1 MTRLA
6 ALLGLELPLLQA
18 GMGAVAGPAL
28 CAAVSRAGAGGT
40 LALYKEPPARA
51 ARLVREVAAAT
62 DRPFG
67 VNVVPEVT
75 GPARCMDQLRA
86 VLPEL
91 PRGGFVTSFG
101 LPDSDAVRAVQACGH
116 ALVVQIGT
124 LADADTALGQGAA
137 ALVLQGT
144 EAGGHLLGR
153 HPVDRLLATVRA
165 RYPQAVLAVAG
176 GIATGKDLADAV
188 ARGADGAM
196 AGTLFVP
203 AAESTAHP
211 EFKRRVVDAVA
222 DDTLIT
228 SLFDIGWPH
237 RPHRVLSN
245 LLTTTT
251 DRAPATFIATTRVD
265 GRDHPVPRYSA
276 AAPGDATTG
285 RIEEM
290 AMYCG
295 RSCTRVTTPHP
306 AAVTVAR
313 IRREFEAEWQTAQG
327 APNATTAAHTSRS
340 EELHRIQE
348 R

>member
-6 ALLGLELPLLQA
+6 TRLGLALPLLQA
-18 GMGAVAGPAL
+18 GMGGVAGPGL

-51 ARLVREVAAAT
+51 ARLVREVTAAT
-62 DRPFG
+62 HRPFG
-67 VNVVPEVT
+67 VNLIPEVT
-75 GPARCMDQLRA
+75 GPAACLDQLRA

-91 PRGGFVTSFG
+91 PRGAFVTFFG
-101 LPDSDAVRAVQACGH
+101 LPDARAARSVQAAGH
-116 ALVVQIGT
+116 PLVIQVGT
-124 LADADTALGQGAA
+124 LADAGTALEHGADV
-137 ALVLQGT
+137 LVLQGT

-153 HPVDRLLATVRA
+153 LPASLLLADVRA
-165 RYPQAVLAVAG
+165 RHPRAVLAVAG
-176 GIATGKDLADAV
+176 GIATGGDLAGAV
-188 ARGADGAM
+188 ARGADGAV

-211 EFKRRVVDAVA
+211 RFKRRVVEAVA
-222 DDTLIT
+222 DDTLVT

-237 RPHRVLSN
+237 RPHRVLRN
-245 LLTTTT
+245 PLTTSAR
-251 DRAPATFIATTRVD
+251 RAPASFIATTRVD

-276 AAPGDATTG
+276 AVPGSGTTG

-295 RSCTRVTTPHP
+295 RSCTRVTDRQP

-313 IRREFEAEWQTAQG
+313 LRREYEDARR
-327 APNATTAAHTSRS
+327 PPTAARTSGSRRTARI
-340 EELHRIQE
+340 EE
-348 R
+348 

>member
-1 MTRLA
+1 MTWLA
-6 ALLGLELPLLQA
+6 ARLGLALPLLQA
-18 GMGAVAGPAL
+18 GMGAVAGPGL

-51 ARLVREVAAAT
+51 ARLVREVVAAT
-62 DRPFG
+62 SRPFG

-75 GPARCMDQLRA
+75 GPAACLDQLRA

-91 PRGGFVTSFG
+91 PRGAFVTSFG
-101 LPDSDAVRAVQACGH
+101 LPDADAAQSVRAAGH
-116 ALVVQIGT
+116 PLVIQVGT
-124 LADADTALGQGAA
+124 LADAGTALERGADV
-137 ALVLQGT
+137 LVLQGT

-153 HPVDRLLATVRA
+153 LPVGLLLADVRA
-165 RYPQAVLAVAG
+165 RYPHAVLAVAG
-176 GIATGKDLADAV
+176 GIATGGDLADAV

-203 AAESTAHP
+203 AEESTAHP
-211 EFKRRVVDAVA
+211 EFKRRVVEAVA

-237 RPHRVLSN
+237 RPHRVLHN
-245 LLTTTT
+245 PLTAAGQ
-251 DRAPATFIATTRVD
+251 RAPATFIATTRVD
-265 GRDHPVPRYSA
+265 GREHPVPRYSA
-276 AAPGDATTG
+276 AAPGNGTTG

-295 RSCTRVTTPHP
+295 RSCTRVTARQP

-313 IRREFEAEWQTAQG
+313 ISQEYDKARE
-327 APNATTAAHTSRS
+327 
-340 EELHRIQE
+340 E

>member
-1 MTRLA
+1 MTRLD

-75 GPARCMDQLRA
+75 GPARCLDQLRA

-91 PRGGFVTSFG
+91 PADGFVTTFG
-101 LPDSDAVRAVQACGH
+101 LLGADAVRAVQASGH
-116 ALVVQIGT
+116 PLVVQTGT
-124 LADADTALGQGAA
+124 LADAGTALGQGAA

-153 HPVDRLLATVRA
+153 DPADRLLATVRA
-165 RYPQAVLAVAG
+165 RHPRAVLAVAG
-176 GIATGKDLADAV
+176 GIATGTDLADAV

-203 AAESTAHP
+203 AEESTAHP
-211 EFKRRVVDAVA
+211 EFKRRVIEAAA

-237 RPHRVLSN
+237 RPHRVLHN
-245 LLTTTT
+245 PLTTT

-265 GRDHPVPRYSA
+265 GRNHPVPRYSA

-295 RSCTRVTTPHP
+295 RSCTRVTTAHP
-306 AAVTVAR
+306 AAAIVAR
-313 IRREFEAEWQTAQG
+313 IRREYEAGRQTAES